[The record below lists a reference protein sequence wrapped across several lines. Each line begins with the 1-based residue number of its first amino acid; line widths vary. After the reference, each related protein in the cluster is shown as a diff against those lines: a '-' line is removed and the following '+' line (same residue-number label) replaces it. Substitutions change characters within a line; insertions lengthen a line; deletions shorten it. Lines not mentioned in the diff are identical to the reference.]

1 MSAAPAGAQA
11 GTARCCHRA
20 KCFGLAVG
28 LCGGL
33 NQSLSHCEPPETI
46 L

>member
-11 GTARCCHRA
+11 GAARCCHRA
-20 KCFGLAVG
+20 KSFGLAVG
-28 LCGGL
+28 VCGDL
-33 NQSLSHCEPPETI
+33 NPSLSHCEPPETI